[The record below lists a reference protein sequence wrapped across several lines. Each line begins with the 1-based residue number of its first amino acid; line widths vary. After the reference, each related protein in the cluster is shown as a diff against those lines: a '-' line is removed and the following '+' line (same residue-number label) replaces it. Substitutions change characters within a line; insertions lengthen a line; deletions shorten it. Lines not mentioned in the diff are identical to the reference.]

1 MRIFNW
7 MTGTLL
13 SLLCM
18 LLGGWMVAGVTNQ
31 VPYTVSEAF
40 LRQSKL
46 NLNAPYLFLNE
57 CYTWFGEQPLVAGG
71 IGAGFALA
79 GLLWFILE
87 LGALIPKPKPQ
98 APADLILKSD
108 ARGEIAIPPKVVGGF
123 IRQAVLEIKNV
134 EDFQPHIEHSARG
147 LIISGVADLN
157 QLGSQNTKEI
167 GEQIRASIHN
177 VIEQQLGM
185 SVDETRVQLR
195 WNDKQEKTQGTAT
208 V

>member
-7 MTGTLL
+7 ITGFIL
-13 SLLCM
+13 SVLCL
-18 LLGGWMVAGVTNQ
+18 LLGGWMVAGVTDQ
-31 VPYTVSEAF
+31 VPYSVAEAF
-40 LRQSKL
+40 LRQSQLSL
-46 NLNAPYLFLNE
+46 NSPFLFLKE

-79 GLLWFILE
+79 GLWWFILE

-98 APADLILKSD
+98 APSDLILKSD
-108 ARGEIAIPPKVVGGF
+108 ARGEIAIPPKIVGGF
-123 IRQAVLEIKNV
+123 IRQAVLEIPNV
-134 EDFQPHIEHSARG
+134 EDFHPHLEPSARG

-157 QLGSQNTKEI
+157 ELGSQDTKDI
-167 GEQIRASIHN
+167 GEQIRASIHHI
-177 VIEQQLGM
+177 VEQQLGM

-195 WNDKQEKTQGTAT
+195 WRDGQEKTKGTRT